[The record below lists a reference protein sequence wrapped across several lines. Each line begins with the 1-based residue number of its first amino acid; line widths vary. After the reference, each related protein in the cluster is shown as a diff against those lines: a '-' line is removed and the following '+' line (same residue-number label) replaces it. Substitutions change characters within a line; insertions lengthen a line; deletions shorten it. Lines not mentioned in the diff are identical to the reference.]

1 MINILILTKQKLI
14 GESFKLVLS
23 THQELKITLADQYN
37 WQLAIKDQD
46 IIILDIGLSEP
57 ECLKCIYDTM
67 KASVKVMMMQLAGDR
82 CVLYTFTKVNCLGFL
97 LQSRQV
103 SLNNLYREILS
114 VYQDGIDQT
123 DTKAVDLFSTVLAK
137 EKNKLAAEKAVE
149 KLSKTEWRV
158 IHNIKLGLS
167 NKEIAQELFLS
178 EGTVRNYL
186 SNILSKLEL
195 RDRTQLAI
203 WALQIGDFQY
213 RLIKSKV

>member
-114 VYQDGIDQT
+114 VYQVGIDQT